1 MAGEGMTAAGEYQ
14 PMPSNEIDLAQRFDF
29 AVALARQA
37 GAVAMHYFRKGG
49 NLQTVEKGP
58 QDLVTIADHEVDWL
72 IRHSIAEHYPDDG
85 ILTEESGGM
94 IAQATWV
101 IDPIDGTGNFARGI
115 ASFAISIAFSVG
127 GTTEIGI
134 VYDPVADEMF
144 TARRGRGAFCNG
156 AQMHVSA
163 TQDIRRA
170 GVEAGYSRKAPLAE
184 YLALLD
190 RLLDAGCEFMQFGSA
205 ARGLAQVASGRIDA
219 YVEAHLF
226 AWDVLAGLLLVEEAG
241 GCTSG
246 FPLIDD
252 GQYGLAVYAT
262 TPAIETPLRA
272 IIDARG
278 KTKQP

>member
-1 MAGEGMTAAGEYQ
+1 
-14 PMPSNEIDLAQRFDF
+14 MPSNKIDLARRFGF

-37 GAVAMHYFRKGG
+37 GAVAMHHFRKGG
-49 NLQTVEKGP
+49 DLRTIEKGP
-58 QDLVTIADHEVDWL
+58 QDVVTIADHEVDAL
-72 IRHSIAEHYPDDG
+72 IRRSIAEHYPDDG

-101 IDPIDGTGNFARGI
+101 VDPIDGTGNFARGI

-144 TARRGRGAFCNG
+144 TARRGHGAFCNG
-156 AQMHVSA
+156 MPMHVSA

-170 GVEAGYSRKAPLAE
+170 AVEAGYSRKAPLAD

-205 ARGLAQVASGRIDA
+205 ARGLAQVASGRVDA

-241 GCTSG
+241 GGTTG
-246 FPLIDD
+246 FPLVGD
-252 GQYGLAVYAT
+252 GQHALAVFAC
-262 TPAIETPLRA
+262 TPGIATPLRV
-272 IIDARG
+272 IVDGQENIL
-278 KTKQP
+278 P

>member
-1 MAGEGMTAAGEYQ
+1 MAGEGMIAPAEDYQ
-14 PMPSNEIDLAQRFDF
+14 PMPLNEIDLTRRFDF

-37 GAVAMHYFRKGG
+37 GAVAMQHFRGG
-49 NLQTVEKGP
+49 NLQAVEKGP
-58 QDLVTIADHEVDWL
+58 QDLVTIADHEVDSL

-94 IAQATWV
+94 IAESTWV

-115 ASFAISIAFSVG
+115 ASFAISIAFCVDG
-127 GTTEIGI
+127 IARIGI

-144 TARRGRGAFCNG
+144 TARRGHGAFCNG
-156 AQMHVSA
+156 APIHVSA

-170 GVEAGYSRKAPLAE
+170 GVEAGYSRKAPLAD

-241 GCTSG
+241 GCTTG

-252 GQYGLAVYAT
+252 GQYGLAVFAC
-262 TPAIETPLRA
+262 TPGIETPLSGIVNDRA
-272 IIDARG
+272 
-278 KTKQP
+278 KTWQP